1 SMPHSIYTLP
11 KVDPKE
17 ATFREYSQ
25 RLRALRLKSLQADP
39 GSWISAY
46 ESEVNQPPEFWWNRL
61 KETRAIHHV
70 LVKDDSEKVPC
81 DIHSKLLAG
90 EWLGFV
96 VMIIPSAEDKTLEYE
111 MSALYIDAQARGLGL
126 GKRMVQKVID
136 TVRQHDAKVG
146 EGSPF
151 CVANVRHGNDSALS
165 LYQHLGFLVI
175 DADQIVEKEGKKY
188 HTTEMRF
195 DV

>member
-1 SMPHSIYTLP
+1 MAHSVHTLP
-11 KVDPKE
+11 QVDPE
-17 ATFREYSQ
+17 ESTFREYSR
-25 RLRALRLKSLQADP
+25 RLRDLRLKSLQSDP

-61 KETRAIHHV
+61 KEPRVIHHV
-70 LVKDDSEKVPC
+70 LVKSDPEADPS
-81 DIHSKLLAG
+81 DIHSALLAG

-96 VMIIPSAEDKTLEYE
+96 VMIIPTAEDKSPEYS

-126 GKRMVQKVID
+126 GKRMVHKVIE
-136 TVRQHDAKVG
+136 TVRQHKARAG
-146 EGSPF
+146 EESPF
-151 CVANVRHGNDSALS
+151 CTTNVRHGNDSALT
-165 LYQHLGFLVI
+165 LYQKLGFRVI
-175 DADQIVEKEGKKY
+175 DADQIVEKEGRKY